1 MTYPNHCR
9 DTNHNITII
18 KRRINMKNKKYLTG
32 SIITAIA
39 FCGIIALN
47 GVVLPSVL
55 AATSDKSEI
64 QTVVASEVVS
74 ETVVANEVV
83 SETDPQNDSLLI
95 KDQSNNAS
103 YEKVQVKAIEIAK
116 EALKHVSDLY
126 QFNTYYNAFDTI
138 TDVTK
143 LQYDANYMLSN
154 FYLGNPPWSSTNS
167 YVWNVTFCYGDV
179 AYLVVINATDNSIL
193 HAAKITDIREVDKM
207 NIPSAVKLLAD
218 NGWSTKGSSVE
229 SK

>member
-1 MTYPNHCR
+1 
-9 DTNHNITII
+9 
-18 KRRINMKNKKYLTG
+18 MKNKKYLTG

-64 QTVVASEVVS
+64 QTVVAS
-74 ETVVANEVV
+74 EVV

-154 FYLGNPPWSSTNS
+154 FYLGNAPWNSTNS